1 MLVAV
6 AVVFRYAVMQA
17 RQATAAF
24 GQLAPPTDR
33 PTSAI
38 AASELDMKRRKTNVP
53 ITIAPARPP
62 SALQVDFS
70 LVSFVLVIC
79 GILTST

>member
-24 GQLAPPTDR
+24 GQLAPP

-38 AASELDMKRRKTNVP
+38 SELDMKRRKTNVP

-62 SALQVDFS
+62 SALHDDFS